1 MRVPGDGGKG
11 GRGPSRAAGRRGALV
26 RSVVAGLV
34 MLGCLAAVVAFQ
46 VTRPA
51 QSAADSA
58 VFVPSPKFFKDLSP
72 SFRTAV
78 ADAYWLAMIQYYGEH
93 VEGDRQLDSLPAY
106 VRLVTDLS
114 PRFERAYLFGAFAL
128 LDAGKGQEA
137 YELLVRG
144 ARRNPESWQIPATLG
159 MLIYTYADNPAKDK
173 LAAEWYE
180 KAAAVP
186 GSPDYIPRV
195 AAELLTKGGEE
206 AKSAL
211 MWGQVYATGDT
222 YARDKALV
230 ELDELLPRDPQQ
242 RKEALQPL
250 AALMTPQQFLTL
262 SSILMGVL
270 ETP

>member
-1 MRVPGDGGKG
+1 VRARGDGGKRE
-11 GRGPSRAAGRRGALV
+11 RGSSVGAGRRGVL
-26 RSVVAGLV
+26 RGVVVGLV
-34 MLGCLAAVVAFQ
+34 MLGCLAGVVGFQ
-46 VTRPA
+46 ITRPA
-51 QSAADSA
+51 QSGADPAA
-58 VFVPSPKFFKDLSP
+58 FVPSPKFFRELSP

-78 ADAYWLAMIQYYGEH
+78 ADAYWLAMVQYYGEH
-93 VEGDRQLDSLPAY
+93 VEGDREFDALPAY

-128 LDAGKGQEA
+128 LDAGEGQEA

-144 ARRNPESWQIPATLG
+144 ARRNPQSWRIPATLG
-159 MLIYTYADNPAKDK
+159 MLIYIYAGNEDKDA
-173 LAAEWYE
+173 LAAEWYQ

-186 GSPDYIPRV
+186 GSPDYLPRV
-195 AAELLTKGGEE
+195 AAELLTKGGEAE
-206 AKSAL
+206 ESIL

-230 ELDELLPRDPQQ
+230 ELDELLPPDPEQ